1 MAASDKKL
9 EIERQQ
15 RKRAPAAMQSFLSDA
30 PRSVTT
36 RPSVVCAAQ
45 LLSSASPNPNNGG
58 SANMTSHPQSAS
70 ATVLSSRGD
79 VNSGRTHPPP
89 DEAPNASVAC
99 LPDAGGGPSEMPR
112 GPTKEQLAAVAA
124 DVQHQLGQPSYVALT
139 ARQLAAAQRWQQSHS
154 YDCIVKDLHER
165 LGVVKP
171 TPHGTTKEK
180 DARAKPLEV
189 VADVAD
195 KVVALRRAE
204 MAEMVARLRRM
215 VSEANIT
222 GVPIIPAA
230 SLGVSGNPC
239 PSCQY
244 CIELTSEETI
254 KKYLIAALQVLLSE
268 RVVAP
273 MAGRCGP
280 ISMMS
285 SALSENATTLD
296 SFRAHTSHAHKR
308 PAEAGAP
315 SRYSVPQ
322 CFRVELVPFALH
334 KVSIHVSV
342 HRNLAEH
349 FFKAHARQ
357 QEHLRSFL
365 IDPPFPRE
373 YAEWTDAHRQRLL
386 HRVLGDLLHGGATPV
401 VPADLKT
408 IARFPAH
415 DSAIRDA
422 LWSSVWSAHSLTGWL
437 TISEDAVASYLGEE
451 VMFYYAWM
459 NHYARWLLGA
469 GLLGVLVSML
479 TSLRLAP
486 DTTAAAVLVP
496 AAPSSLTLRHTVQR
510 CLDVALLPLFST
522 IMIIGSVLCIKMW
535 ERRCSAL
542 CMKYHLFHQEGQD
555 ELHHDFGSTPE
566 TDPVT
571 GEPQVCY
578 PAWYRVTS
586 AHTLTWDIVAL
597 FMGGTLWL
605 MVCSL
610 NLDGMVT
617 DPASR
622 LAIPFLRRLAVDGG
636 PLDKTAHPIAAMLPP
651 LGYAVCNGAL
661 SFIFTDLAKYLTHME
676 NNRHRGEYMRSR
688 ALKQAA
694 FEFVN
699 SYGKLFFIAL
709 GRCRIAELSAS
720 LRSIFYVGVLSR
732 MMSHTIIPFAVT
744 HRRRV
749 VRRLFRASGGDAA
762 STPSGTSLSAPASL
776 QLSTHGGS
784 SDSPL
789 DEVDELLD
797 LYDIYMDFIEML
809 IQFGYILL
817 FAAAYPLASFVAL
830 LSNIIEVRSHLF
842 KMCYVMRRPVPR
854 LGVQQN
860 ATWCSIMR
868 GCVIAAV
875 ITNTLLLALTSH
887 QMVRWLPEYL
897 TATGTLRKQL
907 TSGTV
912 ELRSDGSAAAA
923 AAAAANPNR
932 GLRLAVVGP
941 EMVPGK
947 VRFVVLYCMVM
958 EYVMCLIA
966 VFLLWRIP
974 STPREVRYYK
984 ARKLCDRV
992 PLQ

>member
-1 MAASDKKL
+1 MTTVQTKPLAPTPSAPTNAPDVMNAYTTAPGASGRRAVGPTGNANPPKRHQRDSEKPLLNLFTSSLPYMAASDKKA

-15 RKRAPAAMQSFLSDA
+15 RK
-30 PRSVTT
+30 
-36 RPSVVCAAQ
+36 
-45 LLSSASPNPNNGG
+45 
-58 SANMTSHPQSAS
+58 PQP
-70 ATVLSSRGD
+70 LSSRVD
-79 VNSGRTHPPP
+79 VNSGRTLPPHEEAP
-89 DEAPNASVAC
+89 LLLGQRHELKAPNASAAC
-99 LPDAGGGPSEMPR
+99 LPDADRGPSEMSR
-112 GPTKEQLAAVAA
+112 GPTKKELAAVAA
-124 DVQHQLGQPSYVALT
+124 DARQQLGQPTYVALT
-139 ARQLAAAQRWQQSHS
+139 ARQVAAAQRWQQSHN
-154 YDCIVKDLHER
+154 YDHIVKGLHER

-171 TPHGTTKEK
+171 TPQGTREEK
-180 DARAKPLEV
+180 NVLAKPLEV
-189 VADVAD
+189 AADVTD
-195 KVVALRRAE
+195 KVMALRQAE

-222 GVPIIPAA
+222 GVPIIPVA
-230 SLGVSGNPC
+230 SLGASGNPC
-239 PSCQY
+239 PWCQY

-254 KKYLIAALQVLLSE
+254 KEYLIAALQVLLSE

-280 ISMMS
+280 TSVRS
-285 SALSENATTLD
+285 SALSGNATTLD
-296 SFRAHTSHAHKR
+296 SFRAHPSRAHKR

-322 CFRVELVPFALH
+322 CFRIELVPFGLH

-342 HRNLAEH
+342 HRNLVEH
-349 FFKAHARQ
+349 FFQAHARQ
-357 QEHLRSFL
+357 QEHLRSPL

-373 YAEWTDAHRQRLL
+373 FAEWTDAHRQRLL

-415 DSAIRDA
+415 DSATRDA
-422 LWSSVWSAHSLTGWL
+422 LWSSVWSARSLAGWL

-451 VMFYYAWM
+451 VMFFYAWM

-479 TSLRLAP
+479 SSLRLVP
-486 DTTAAAVLVP
+486 DTAAAAVLVP
-496 AAPSSLTLRHTVQR
+496 AASSSITLRRTVQH

-522 IMIIGSVLCIKMW
+522 TMIIGSVLCIKMW

-542 CMKYHLFHQEGQD
+542 CMRYHLFQQEGKD
-555 ELHHDFGSTPE
+555 VLRHDFRGTPG

-571 GEPQVCY
+571 GEPQLCY
-578 PAWYRVTS
+578 PACYRLTAAQS
-586 AHTLTWDIVAL
+586 LTWGIVAL
-597 FMGGTLWL
+597 FMGGTLGL

-636 PLDKTAHPIAAMLPP
+636 LLDKTAHPIAGMLPP
-651 LGYAVCNGAL
+651 LAYSVCIGAL
-661 SFIFTDLAKYLTHME
+661 SFIFTDLAKYLTRME
-676 NNRHRGEYMRSR
+676 NNRYRGEYMRSLT
-688 ALKQAA
+688 LKRAA

-699 SYGKLFFIAL
+699 SYGKLLFIAF
-709 GRCRIAELSAS
+709 GRCRVAELSAH
-720 LRSIFYVGVLSR
+720 LRSMFYVAVLSR
-732 MMSHTIIPFAVT
+732 MMSHTVIPFVVT

-749 VRRLFRASGGDAA
+749 VRRLFRASGGDTS
-762 STPSGTSLSAPASL
+762 STPSEGSPSTPASL
-776 QLSTHGGS
+776 RRSAHGGS

-789 DEVDELLD
+789 EEVDEMLD
-797 LYDIYMDFIEML
+797 LYDICMDFIEIL

-860 ATWCSIMR
+860 ATWCGIMR

-875 ITNTLLLALTSH
+875 ITNTFLLALTSH
-887 QMVRWLPEYL
+887 QTVRWFPEYF
-897 TATGTLRKQL
+897 TATGTLA
-907 TSGTV
+907 V
-912 ELRSDGSAAAA
+912 A
-923 AAAAANPNR
+923 
-932 GLRLAVVGP
+932 GL
-941 EMVPGK
+941 EMVPSKGH
-947 VRFVVLYCMVM
+947 FVVFYCMVM

-966 VFLLWRIP
+966 VFLLWCIP

-984 ARKLCDRV
+984 TRKLYERV
-992 PLQ
+992 SLQ

>member
-1 MAASDKKL
+1 MAASDKKAK
-9 EIERQQ
+9 IERQQ
-15 RKRAPAAMQSFLSDA
+15 RKRASAAIQTFLSDA
-30 PRSVTT
+30 PCSVTT
-36 RPSVVCAAQ
+36 RTSVVCAAQ
-45 LLSSASPNPNNGG
+45 PF
-58 SANMTSHPQSAS
+58 
-70 ATVLSSRGD
+70 SSRVD
-79 VNSGRTHPPP
+79 VSDGRTLPPHEEAP
-89 DEAPNASVAC
+89 LLLGQRHELTAPNASVAC
-99 LPDAGGGPSEMPR
+99 LPDADRGPSEMPR
-112 GPTKEQLAAVAA
+112 GPTKNELAAVAA
-124 DVQHQLGQPSYVALT
+124 DARQQLGQPSYVALT
-139 ARQLAAAQRWQQSHS
+139 ARQVAAAQRWQQSHN
-154 YDCIVKDLHER
+154 YDHIVKDLHER

-171 TPHGTTKEK
+171 TPHGTREVNN
-180 DARAKPLEV
+180 ALAKPLEV
-189 VADVAD
+189 AADVID
-195 KVVALRRAE
+195 KVMALRQAA

-215 VSEANIT
+215 LSEANIT
-222 GVPIIPAA
+222 GAPIIPAA
-230 SLGVSGNPC
+230 SLGASGSPC

-254 KKYLIAALQVLLSE
+254 KEYLVAALQVLLSE

-280 ISMMS
+280 TSVMS
-285 SALSENATTLD
+285 SALSGNATTLD
-296 SFRAHTSHAHKR
+296 SFRAHPSRAHKR

-349 FFKAHARQ
+349 FFQAHARQ
-357 QEHLRSFL
+357 QEHLRSLL
-365 IDPPFPRE
+365 IDPPFPQA

-401 VPADLKT
+401 VPADLET

-415 DSAIRDA
+415 DSATRDA
-422 LWSSVWSAHSLTGWL
+422 LWCSVWSACSLTGWL

-479 TSLRLAP
+479 SSLRPAP
-486 DTTAAAVLVP
+486 DTAAAAVLVP
-496 AAPSSLTLRHTVQR
+496 AASSSSITLRRTVQH

-542 CMKYHLFHQEGQD
+542 CMRYHLFQHERKD
-555 ELHHDFGSTPE
+555 ELRHDFCGTPGA
-566 TDPVT
+566 DPVT
-571 GEPQVCY
+571 GGPQLCY
-578 PAWYRVTS
+578 PAWYRLTAAQS
-586 AHTLTWDIVAL
+586 LTWGIVAL
-597 FMGGTLWL
+597 FMGGTLGL

-636 PLDKTAHPIAAMLPP
+636 LLDKTAHPIAAILPP
-651 LGYAVCNGAL
+651 LAYSVCIGAL
-661 SFIFTDLAKYLTHME
+661 SFIFTDLAKYLTRME
-676 NNRHRGEYMRSR
+676 NNRYRGEYMRSLT
-688 ALKQAA
+688 LKRAA

-699 SYGKLFFIAL
+699 SYGKLFFIAF
-709 GRCRIAELSAS
+709 GRCRVAELSAH
-720 LRSIFYVGVLSR
+720 LRSMFYVAVLSR
-732 MMSHTIIPFAVT
+732 MMSHTVIPFAVT

-749 VRRLFRASGGDAA
+749 VCRLFRASGGDAS
-762 STPSGTSLSAPASL
+762 STPSGASPSAPASL
-776 QLSTHGGS
+776 RRSAHGGS

-789 DEVDELLD
+789 DEADEMLD
-797 LYDIYMDFIEML
+797 LYDIHMDFIEML

-817 FAAAYPLASFVAL
+817 FATAYPLASFVAL

-860 ATWCSIMR
+860 ATWCGIMR
-868 GCVIAAV
+868 GCVIVAV
-875 ITNTLLLALTSH
+875 ITNTFLLAITSH
-887 QMVRWLPEYL
+887 QTVRWFPEYFA
-897 TATGTLRKQL
+897 ATGTLGKQR
-907 TSGTV
+907 TSGRV
-912 ELRSDGSAAAA
+912 ELRSGGSAAAA
-923 AAAAANPNR
+923 AAANLNR
-932 GLRLAVVGP
+932 GVSLAVAGL
-941 EMVPGK
+941 ERVPNKG
-947 VRFVVLYCMVM
+947 RFVVFYCVVM

-974 STPREVRYYK
+974 STPREVRNYK
-984 ARKLCDRV
+984 TRKLYERAS
-992 PLQ
+992 LQ